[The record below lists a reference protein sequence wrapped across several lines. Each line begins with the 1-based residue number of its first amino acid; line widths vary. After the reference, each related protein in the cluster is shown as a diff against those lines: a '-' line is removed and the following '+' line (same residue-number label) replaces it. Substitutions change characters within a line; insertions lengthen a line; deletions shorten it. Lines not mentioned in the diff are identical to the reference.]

1 MQGTLPHVEHRL
13 PLDMP
18 GCHFLRHSEKER
30 HANTS
35 AIIVATSVENGVE
48 LSGNVGAG
56 KRADDYVGSGRTVPS
71 KVVSPPHSML
81 ASPKGRM
88 ADGKKTHH
96 STGFNA

>member
-18 GCHFLRHSEKER
+18 GSHFLRHSEKER

-56 KRADDYVGSGRTVPS
+56 KRVDDDVGSGRTVAS
-71 KVVSPPHSML
+71 QVISPPH
-81 ASPKGRM
+81 RM
-88 ADGKKTHH
+88 
-96 STGFNA
+96 